1 MDVSGPMHTITII
14 IAAALVAGA
23 AGGAAGRDLPAG
35 WRVVDGDTVE
45 APAPADPDG
54 PLLHWR
60 LRGYDT
66 PETGGRAKCPG
77 EREAAARA
85 TLLLDALIRS
95 AARVEL
101 RTEAARCMWD
111 RPCATLILD
120 GTPAAEI
127 LIGAGLAR
135 PMGPRDKRGGWCGP

>member
-1 MDVSGPMHTITII
+1 MLYVVDG
-14 IAAALVAGA
+14 AAAGHGA
-23 AGGAAGRDLPAG
+23 RDLPVG
-35 WRVVDGDTVE
+35 WRVLDGDTVE

-66 PETGGRAKCPG
+66 PEAGGRARCDA

-85 TLLLDALIRS
+85 TLLLEALIRS
-95 AARVEL
+95 ASRVEL
-101 RTEAARCMWD
+101 RTEAARCMWR

-120 GTPAAEI
+120 GAPVAEI

-135 PMGPRDKRGGWCGP
+135 PMGPRDKRSGWCGP